1 MKFIAALAQITPT
14 LGDVQKNIEKHLR
27 FIDQAIE
34 GGASMII
41 FPELSL
47 CGYTLRDLTSEVAMR
62 QDDIRFDPFR
72 ERSKEIT
79 IIAGGVE
86 EDERYGLYNTAF
98 TFDRGKIHA
107 HRKIYPPDYTLFEER
122 RYLLNGKHIT
132 VVDTQCGKIGVLVCE
147 DLWHLSLPLLL
158 AFDGAECIVTIAAS
172 PTRLAHGEGFTNYRI
187 NSENHRVYARL
198 LSTYLIFVNRTGFED
213 GVNFWGGSEV
223 VNPFG
228 EVAIAAKIIDEEMV
242 YAEIDYNLIR
252 RARQQARHF
261 LDEQPKLILS
271 ELQQIIHR
279 RS

>member
-14 LGDVQKNIEKHLR
+14 LGDVQKNIGKHLR

-34 GGASMII
+34 GGASMIV

-47 CGYTLRDLTSEVAMR
+47 CGYTLRDLTSDVAMH

-98 TFDRGKIHA
+98 TIDRGNIHT

-122 RYLLNGKHIT
+122 RYLLNGKHIA

-223 VNPFG
+223 VTPFG
-228 EVAIAAKIIDEEMV
+228 EVAIAAKIMDEEMV
-242 YAEIDYNLIR
+242 YAEIDYNLVR

-261 LDEQPKLILS
+261 LDEQPELILS